1 MQISETYVTIINV
14 TFILLLIGFGAYGY
28 FRGLFKQGIDIVS
41 MLIIAWLSTLLAPL
55 LAKNIELVPNLS
67 VSDVSVISTIVR
79 RIVNSTLWTIVLF
92 VVFMIL
98 VGIVRMV
105 ALRHIQKPWNKN
117 IDRYGGVALS
127 VTVPIIVG
135 IMFVSVLSLPV
146 FTNGKDIVLST
157 VLSPLAPI
165 GDSVSESIV
174 NTVDPDG
181 LLEKISSGEEL
192 NEEDTDSLIDIL
204 IRMGI
209 PEEIARILAK
219 AYTGVE
225 ITVDDTNKVKQWIIS
240 QGYTKDD
247 IRNMLREVGLS
258 EDQINEIMDE
268 YGN

>member
-1 MQISETYVTIINV
+1 
-14 TFILLLIGFGAYGY
+14 
-28 FRGLFKQGIDIVS
+28 
-41 MLIIAWLSTLLAPL
+41 
-55 LAKNIELVPNLS
+55 
-67 VSDVSVISTIVR
+67 
-79 RIVNSTLWTIVLF
+79 
-92 VVFMIL
+92 
-98 VGIVRMV
+98 
-105 ALRHIQKPWNKN
+105 
-117 IDRYGGVALS
+117 
-127 VTVPIIVG
+127 
-135 IMFVSVLSLPV
+135 
-146 FTNGKDIVLST
+146 LST

>member
-105 ALRHIQKPWNKN
+105 ALRHIQKPWNHAC
-117 IDRYGGVALS
+117 V
-127 VTVPIIVG
+127 
-135 IMFVSVLSLPV
+135 
-146 FTNGKDIVLST
+146 
-157 VLSPLAPI
+157 
-165 GDSVSESIV
+165 SIV
-174 NTVDPDG
+174 FACFY
-181 LLEKISSGEEL
+181 K
-192 NEEDTDSLIDIL
+192 
-204 IRMGI
+204 R
-209 PEEIARILAK
+209 
-219 AYTGVE
+219 
-225 ITVDDTNKVKQWIIS
+225 
-240 QGYTKDD
+240 QGYRIVYCIIPAGTN
-247 IRNMLREVGLS
+247 R
-258 EDQINEIMDE
+258 
-268 YGN
+268 